1 MTRFVQAELRSLR
14 DTKSILFLVVGG
26 VVIAALAVAFATA
39 HELTDLLQA
48 ETVVMTLFMLLAG
61 AVAGAGEFQHN
72 TVVWTLLA
80 TPNRPVAAAAKVAAV
95 AVLGAVVAAA
105 VLGVTWLIGALK
117 EGGLPAG
124 TGIGELLVGQLVL
137 GVLTAVFGLATGL
150 GLRNLPAAIGA
161 VFTLALL
168 VPLVFQA
175 KPQLGEEARFLPYGE
190 LSAASLALGSAP
202 ATSGPQLEL
211 AVGGLVLLGWTAL
224 VASAAVTRFVRQ
236 DVS

>member
-1 MTRFVQAELRSLR
+1 MTRFVHAELRSLR
-14 DTKSILFLVVGG
+14 DTKSILFLVIGAVA
-26 VVIAALAVAFATA
+26 IAALAALFATA

-48 ETVVMTLFMLLAG
+48 ETVVMTLFTLLAG
-61 AVAGAGEFQHN
+61 AVAGAGEFQHS

-80 TPNRPVAAAAKVAAV
+80 APNRPVAAAAKVAAV
-95 AVLGAVVAAA
+95 AILGAVVAAA
-105 VLGVTWLIGALK
+105 VLGVTWVVGALK

-124 TGIGELLVGQLVL
+124 TGIGELIVGQLAL
-137 GVLTAVFGLATGL
+137 GMLTGIFGLAVGL
-150 GLRNLPAAIGA
+150 GLRNLPAAVGA

-168 VPLVFQA
+168 VPLVFEA

-190 LSAASLALGSAP
+190 LSAAALALGSAP
-202 ATSGPQLEL
+202 ATSGPQLAV

-224 VASAAVTRFVRQ
+224 VAAAAVTRFVRQ